1 MWRYRNFGVL
11 VGLALLPY
19 FWWVTSFVSLTA
31 WWEQVYGWSA
41 INTAVHFLPMGIG
54 AWLISNFTG
63 RLPTWF
69 AHKYILLVA
78 LFLTVVATV
87 LLPFSDAP
95 DRYWPFAFPAF
106 LLGTVGMMIVFA
118 NSSIAIF
125 SYTPPSVAG
134 TVGAVFNCALQ
145 LGSAVGLA
153 AVSSI
158 QTSVDV
164 KNAASLSVPLE
175 EFSQHLGEIS
185 QSTWRTAYQG
195 RAASFWFLLGI
206 LVLEVIAVVVFFK
219 VDMPIHD
226 EEPKVSE
233 KTDVEAAQKH

>member
-1 MWRYRNFGVL
+1 
-11 VGLALLPY
+11 
-19 FWWVTSFVSLTA
+19 
-31 WWEQVYGWSA
+31 
-41 INTAVHFLPMGIG
+41 
-54 AWLISNFTG
+54 
-63 RLPTWF
+63 
-69 AHKYILLVA
+69 
-78 LFLTVVATV
+78 
-87 LLPFSDAP
+87 
-95 DRYWPFAFPAF
+95 
-106 LLGTVGMMIVFA
+106 MMIVFA